1 MFQEWCITEGYRR
14 QCLKR
19 GAACCWKWKLW
30 TLSALWT
37 SHFFENYPVAPTVR
51 RVNFRVLV
59 EQIQMYYWNS
69 CRENNLLWALA
80 WLFSK
85 AFITSQ
91 PTPHV
96 ELTASTGQ
104 VQVSRYLTACRK
116 ELCTCYTT
124 FQGMLKSTVRILDTL
139 YHLFKHSLARFAHS
153 CVYYIAAGLSKRR
166 KKCPSNSRLLFCARS
181 AMPAPTLT
189 PLISLLFYACSSRG

>member
-1 MFQEWCITEGYRR
+1 MFFKRTLVVVSCELLVLRNRLLIQTRARR
-14 QCLKR
+14 RTAIGARR
-19 GAACCWKWKLW
+19 GGR
-30 TLSALWT
+30 
-37 SHFFENYPVAPTVR
+37 P
-51 RVNFRVLV
+51 
-59 EQIQMYYWNS
+59 
-69 CRENNLLWALA
+69 
-80 WLFSK
+80 
-85 AFITSQ
+85 SQ

-116 ELCTCYTT
+116 EVCTCYTT

-181 AMPAPTLT
+181 VMPAPTLT

>member
-1 MFQEWCITEGYRR
+1 MMHYWRIPSTVFETWGGLLLKVEAVNFV
-14 QCLKR
+14 CLVNIALLWKLSR
-19 GAACCWKWKLW
+19 GAY
-30 TLSALWT
+30 S
-37 SHFFENYPVAPTVR
+37 EVR

-116 ELCTCYTT
+116 EVCTCYTT

-166 KKCPSNSRLLFCARS
+166 KKCPSNSRLLLCARS
-181 AMPAPTLT
+181 VMPAPTLT